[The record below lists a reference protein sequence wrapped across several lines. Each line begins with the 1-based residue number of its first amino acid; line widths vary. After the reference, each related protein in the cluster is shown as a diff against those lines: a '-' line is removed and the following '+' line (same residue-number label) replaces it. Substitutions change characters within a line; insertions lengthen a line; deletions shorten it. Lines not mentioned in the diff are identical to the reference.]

1 MPQPLDHAQLYR
13 VLAESAPDA
22 IITIDAE
29 SVVLS
34 VNPAA
39 ERIFGYTAAELI
51 GQPLAML
58 MPERMRAGHA
68 AGMGRYLATGRRHI
82 AWHGIR
88 VPVQTKAGAEIPVEI
103 SFGEF
108 EADGRRIFSGF
119 LRDISG
125 RVAAEQAVAAARA
138 EAERRA
144 VEAEGLA
151 DQLQTQAA
159 ELELQTD
166 EAQAL
171 AEELEQT
178 NEQLQHALAD
188 AEGAREEAERATD
201 RAARLQRVTAAL
213 SRVASRESVA
223 AAAVEEG
230 VSAFGA
236 TGGTLA
242 LLSADGATLE
252 LVGAVGYSPALV
264 EPWRAFPAS
273 AAVPL
278 ADAARLRTTVVLR
291 SEAERLARYPQL
303 ADTPATGDLAGL
315 AAAPILVGDRVLG
328 ALGVSFPAERDLGTE
343 DIGFLEALASVA
355 GQALERTALYESERR
370 ARIRASYLSDA
381 SALLASSLDEEDA
394 VRAAAR
400 AAVPHLA
407 DWCIVDVLEEDG
419 TLRQLAVAHVDPAK
433 VDWARA
439 YRRRYPPEL
448 AAAQG
453 VGPVVRTGTS
463 AVYREVTDEMLAA
476 SARDPDHLALMR
488 GIGFTSVMIVPLTS
502 RGRTLGAFTFV
513 AAESQ
518 HRYTAEDVALAEE
531 LGRRAGTAVDTARL
545 YREAQRAEVEARQ
558 ASRAKSEFLA
568 TMSHEIRTPV
578 NAIIGYTELLELG
591 ISGPVTA
598 DQRAQ
603 LERIRASGHHLTRLI
618 NEVLDLAKIEARQ
631 MSVQPLPGLVGDA
644 AEAALALVRPA
655 AAAKQLRLSDQCEGE
670 PGASYLGDPHRVQQ
684 ILVNLLS
691 NAIKFTPRGGS
702 VRVWCDSATPPPA
715 SLGGMGDP
723 WIRVTVRDTGIGIAA
738 DALERVFEPFQQVET
753 GYTRTKDGTGLG
765 LTISRRLARL
775 MGGDVMVE
783 SEPGRGSTFT
793 LWLPGAPAVVT
804 SLAAHPLLP
813 TALLATAA
821 NQAECAASGA
831 TGDGGAANGALA
843 QLGRALRHQIEPV
856 MLAFVVRLRS
866 EAGFPH
872 VRDVDEELVRDHF
885 AAFLS
890 DVAQSF
896 AILDAAHRDPV
907 GLLRD
912 GSEIQR
918 VILVRHGA
926 QRYRLGWPESAVQ
939 REFDVLHEVLGDAL
953 ATHPAAAVAD
963 PAGGA
968 RRQLS
973 RFLEQA
979 QQVSLRGFREAAA
992 TAGDE
997 AHVAAGGE
1005 AMDGE
1010 PADGAAADDAAR
1022 C

>member
-1 MPQPLDHAQLYR
+1 MPEPLDHAQLYR

-119 LRDISG
+119 LRDISD

-144 VEAEGLA
+144 AEAEALA

-171 AEELEQT
+171 AEELEQSS
-178 NEQLQHALAD
+178 EQLQHALTD
-188 AEGAREEAERATD
+188 AEVAREEAEQATD

-242 LLSADGATLE
+242 LLSPDGATLE
-252 LVGAVGYSPALV
+252 LVGAVGYPPALV
-264 EPWRAFPAS
+264 EPWRTFPAS

-278 ADAARLRTTVVLR
+278 ADAARMRTVVVLR
-291 SEAERLARYPQL
+291 SQAERLARYPQL
-303 ADTPATGDLAGL
+303 AGTTTATDLTGL

-328 ALGVSFPAERDLGTE
+328 ALGVSFPAERGVGPE
-343 DIGFLEALASVA
+343 DVGFLEALTSVA

-381 SALLASSLDEEDA
+381 SALLASSLDEEEA
-394 VRAAAR
+394 VRGAAR

-407 DWCIVDVLEEDG
+407 DWCVVDVLEDDG

-433 VDWARA
+433 VDWARE
-439 YRRRYPPEL
+439 YRRRYPTDL

-453 VGPVVRTGTS
+453 VGQVLRTGTS
-463 AVYREVTDEMLAA
+463 EVYREVTDEMLAA
-476 SARDPDHLALMR
+476 LARDPEHLAMMR

-502 RGRTLGAFTFV
+502 RGRTLGAITFV
-513 AAESQ
+513 TAESQ
-518 HRYTAEDVALAEE
+518 YHYTADDVALAEE

-545 YREAQRAEVEARQ
+545 YREAQQAEAEARRANQ
-558 ASRAKSEFLA
+558 AKSEFLA

-578 NAIIGYTELLELG
+578 NAIVGYTELLELG
-591 ISGPVTA
+591 ISGPITA
-598 DQRAQ
+598 EQRAQ
-603 LERIRASGHHLTRLI
+603 LERIRTSGRHLTGLI
-618 NEVLDLAKIEARQ
+618 NEVLDLAKIEAHQ
-631 MSVQPLPGLVGDA
+631 MSVQPLSGSVRDA
-644 AEAALALVRPA
+644 AEAALSLVRPA
-655 AAAKQLRLSDQCEGE
+655 AAAKHLRLSDQCEGD
-670 PGASYLGDPHRVQQ
+670 PGASYLGDAQRVQQ

-691 NAIKFTPRGGS
+691 NAIKFTPPGGS
-702 VRVWCDSATPPPA
+702 VRVWSGAATPPPA
-715 SLGGMGDP
+715 SVGPPDAP
-723 WIRVTVRDTGIGIAA
+723 WTRIVVEDTGIGIAA

-775 MGGDVMVE
+775 MGGDVVVE

-793 LWLPGAPAVVT
+793 LWLPGAPTVVT
-804 SLAAHPLLP
+804 SLVASPLLP
-813 TALLATAA
+813 TIAA
-821 NQAECAASGA
+821 AREPA
-831 TGDGGAANGALA
+831 GGAVTDEGVAARVGFAD
-843 QLGRALRHQIEPV
+843 LGRALREQIEPV
-856 MLAFVVRLRS
+856 MLAFVARLRS
-866 EAGFPH
+866 EAEFPH
-872 VRDVDEELVRDHF
+872 VRDVDEEFVRDHL
-885 AAFLS
+885 AAFLA
-890 DVAQSF
+890 DMAQSL
-896 AILDAAHRDPV
+896 AVLDAVHRDPV
-907 GLLRD
+907 DLLRD
-912 GSEIQR
+912 GSEIRR

-926 QRYRLGWPESAVQ
+926 QRYRLGWPERAVQ

-953 ATHPAAAVAD
+953 AGHPVTPVAD
-963 PAGGA
+963 PMSPA
-968 RRQLS
+968 RRQLL

-979 QQVSLRGFREAAA
+979 QQVSLGGFRQAVATVSDGARAAA
-992 TAGDE
+992 TSE
-997 AHVAAGGE
+997 AL
-1005 AMDGE
+1005 DGE
-1010 PADGAAADDAAR
+1010 PVGGAAAGDAATR
-1022 C
+1022 